1 MKFIDMHCDTGSR
14 MLYEKKGLLKS
25 DLKVDIEKLKKGD
38 SLAQYF
44 AFFIDKKEVKSPYEE
59 FIKMYDNFIKE
70 ISLNKENIKL
80 VKDYK
85 DIKSLDK
92 TIGAFLTIEEGE
104 VLEGDIKRVKEMKER
119 GIGAI
124 TLTWN
129 YENSIGY
136 PNFKEEFINKGLKE
150 RGKEIV
156 LEMEKQNI
164 IPDASHLS
172 DGGFYDLIDILKK
185 PFIASHS
192 NARSIVNHRRNMT
205 DDMIRALSNKGGVMG
220 LNFCSAFCKPNGVN
234 SIKEI
239 TTIEEIINH
248 AKYIKNIG
256 GIEVLGL
263 GSDFDG
269 IENEVQINDISKMD
283 KLFYELKKV
292 GFTESEIEK
301 VFYKNILRVMKEY
314 GGR

>member
-14 MLYEKKGLLKS
+14 MLYEKKKLLKS

-38 SLAQYF
+38 SLAQFF

-59 FIKMYDNFIKE
+59 FIRMYDNLIKE
-70 ISLNKENIKL
+70 ISINKENIKL
-80 VKDYK
+80 VKNYK
-85 DIKSLDK
+85 DIESLDK

-104 VLEGDIKRVKEMKER
+104 VLEGDIKKVKEMKER
-119 GIGAI
+119 GVGAI

-150 RGKEIV
+150 KGKEIV

-172 DGGFYDLIDILKK
+172 DGGFYDLVDILKK

-234 SIKEI
+234 STEEI

-248 AKYIKNIG
+248 AKHIKNIG

-269 IENEVQINDISKMD
+269 IENEVQIKDISKMD

-301 VFYKNILRVMKEY
+301 VFYKNILRVIKEY

>member
-38 SLAQYF
+38 SLAQFF
-44 AFFIDKKEVKSPYEE
+44 AFFIDKKEVNSPYEE

-70 ISLNKENIKL
+70 ISLNIKNIKL

-92 TIGAFLTIEEGE
+92 TVGAFLTIEEGE

-150 RGKEIV
+150 KGKEIV

-192 NARSIVNHRRNMT
+192 NARSVVNHRRNMT

-234 SIKEI
+234 SIDEV

-248 AKYIKNIG
+248 AKHIKNIG

-292 GFTESEIEK
+292 NFTESEIEK

>member
-38 SLAQYF
+38 SLAQFF
-44 AFFIDKKEVKSPYEE
+44 AFFIDKEEVNSPYEE

-70 ISLNKENIKL
+70 ISLNKNNIKL

-92 TIGAFLTIEEGE
+92 TVGAFLTIEEGE
-104 VLEGDIKRVKEMKER
+104 VLEGDIKRVKEMKDR

-136 PNFKEEFINKGLKE
+136 PNFKEEFTNKGLKE
-150 RGKEIV
+150 KGKEIV

-192 NARSIVNHRRNMT
+192 NARSVVNHRRNMT

-234 SIKEI
+234 SIDEV

-248 AKYIKNIG
+248 AKHIKNIG

-292 GFTESEIEK
+292 NFTESEIEK

>member
-38 SLAQYF
+38 SLAQFF
-44 AFFIDKKEVKSPYEE
+44 AFFIAKEEVNSPYEE

-70 ISLNKENIKL
+70 ISLNKNNIKL

-150 RGKEIV
+150 KGKEIV

-192 NARSIVNHRRNMT
+192 NARSVVNHRRNMT

-234 SIKEI
+234 SIDEV

-248 AKYIKNIG
+248 AKHIKNIG

-292 GFTESEIEK
+292 NFTESEIEK